1 MDFLKTIDETEAG
14 FKNIADILINQ
25 YAIQTHDSVFR
36 MIDLEFYWDS
46 QTHEDKSTYP
56 RNHVNPKAGDWFFH
70 YSGVDI
76 ALKNENGHGGI
87 LIRGIYDTNE
97 KAEKRIYKGPMVCAM
112 RLFSGT
118 SAFEDSLKTRIVT
131 HKFDEKKE
139 LRYGPRK
146 NLGQNAITSGTDQL
160 NYRFFITP

>member
-1 MDFLKTIDETEAG
+1 MDFLKITHETQAG
-14 FKNIADILINQ
+14 FQNIADRLINQ
-25 YAIQTHDSVFR
+25 YAIKTHDSVFR
-36 MIDLEFYWDS
+36 MVDLEFYWDS

-56 RNHVNPKAGDWFFH
+56 RNHVNPKSGDWFFH

-118 SAFEDSLKTRIVT
+118 SAFKRSIRTRIIA
-131 HKFDEKKE
+131 HEFDRKE
-139 LRYGPRK
+139 LSQTQRK
-146 NLGQNAITSGTDQL
+146 NLGQNAVASGTDQL
-160 NYRFFITP
+160 NYRFFINP

>member
-1 MDFLKTIDETEAG
+1 MDFLQITDETEIG
-14 FKNIADILINQ
+14 FKTIANILINQ
-25 YAIQTHDSVFR
+25 YAIQTHDSLFR
-36 MIDLEFYWDS
+36 MTDLEFYWDS
-46 QTHEDKSTYP
+46 QTHEDKSTYK
-56 RNHVNPKAGDWFFH
+56 RNYVDPKAGDWFFH

-97 KAEKRIYKGPMVCAM
+97 KRIYKGPMVCAM

-118 SAFEDSLKTRIVT
+118 SAFNCSIQTQIIPREFNR
-131 HKFDEKKE
+131 KE
-139 LRYGPRK
+139 LSQTQRK
-146 NLGQNAITSGTDQL
+146 NLGQNAVTSGTDQL

>member
-1 MDFLKTIDETEAG
+1 MDFLKITDETEVG
-14 FKNIADILINQ
+14 FKTIANILINQ
-25 YAIQTHDSVFR
+25 YAIQTHDSLFR
-36 MIDLEFYWDS
+36 MTDLEFYWDS
-46 QTHEDKSTYP
+46 QTHEDKSTYK
-56 RNHVNPKAGDWFFH
+56 RNYVDPKAGDWFFH

-97 KAEKRIYKGPMVCAM
+97 KAKKRIYKGPMVCAM

-118 SAFEDSLKTRIVT
+118 SAFNRSIQTQIIV
-131 HKFDEKKE
+131 HEFDRKE
-139 LRYGPRK
+139 LSQTQRK
-146 NLGQNAITSGTDQL
+146 NLGQNAVTSGTDQL

>member
-1 MDFLKTIDETEAG
+1 MDFLKITHETQAG
-14 FKNIADILINQ
+14 FQNIADILINQ
-25 YAIQTHDSVFR
+25 YAVKTHDSVFR

-46 QTHEDKSTYP
+46 QTHEDKSTYQ
-56 RNHVNPKAGDWFFH
+56 RNYVNPNSGDWFFH

-76 ALKNENGHGGI
+76 ALKNENGYGGI

-118 SAFEDSLKTRIVT
+118 SAFSESIKTQIIAHEFER
-131 HKFDEKKE
+131 KE
-139 LRYGPRK
+139 LSQTQRK
-146 NLGQNAITSGTDQL
+146 NLGQNAIASGTDQL

>member
-1 MDFLKTIDETEAG
+1 MDFLKIIDETEIG
-14 FKNIADILINQ
+14 FKTIANILINH

-118 SAFEDSLKTRIVT
+118 SAFGDSIKTRIVT
-131 HKFDEKKE
+131 HKFDEKKQ
-139 LRYGPRK
+139 LKYGPRK